1 MYEKRWVIQIL
12 VGDRKKKLCNPT
24 IYSICNSKLISI
36 EKTIIITCPTKGIEN
51 LYKDGS
57 ENSLLEKRKRL
68 VL

>member
-12 VGDRKKKLCNPT
+12 VVDRKILCNPT
-24 IYSICNSKLISI
+24 FYSICNSKLISI

-57 ENSLLEKRKRL
+57 ENSLLQKRERL